1 MSKAVLLLVAAV
13 ILGGLLGLLMM
24 QDAGYVLV
32 AYGDAALET
41 SLWFALL
48 LLAAAYALVRL
59 TLKMLGQLLRGGSAL
74 NAWGLER
81 RIRAAHN
88 QLQKGQWADA
98 LEALQGLQAQA
109 PKHPLVM
116 QGLLRAHEGLGH
128 WGTLIDLLPSAR
140 KAKALDAAALDN
152 LEREAWRRR
161 IETDDGLQA
170 WRQGPKSLRQD
181 PALISAVAHKMQA
194 IGDGDG
200 AEQLLRESL
209 NRAWHDDLLRL
220 YGRLRSP
227 TPEKQQARVEGWLK
241 KRPDDGEL
249 LLAAGRLALVNA
261 DWPKAREY
269 LEASLRS
276 SPKPATQAEL
286 GRLLSALGE
295 PARGSELLVKAVG
308 NLPDLPLPA
317 RSEASSPRHPAH

>member
-1 MSKAVLLLVAAV
+1 MSKAVLLLLLTAV
-13 ILGGLLGLLMM
+13 VLGGLLGLMMM

-59 TLKMLGQLLRGGSAL
+59 TLKTLGQLLRGGNVL

-98 LEALQGLQAQA
+98 LQALQSLQAQA
-109 PKHPLVM
+109 PRHPLVV

-128 WGTLIDLLPSAR
+128 WRPLIDLLPSAR
-140 KAKALDAAALDN
+140 KARALDAAALDAM
-152 LEREAWRRR
+152 ERQAWRWR
-161 IETDDGLQA
+161 IEADDGLLA
-170 WRQGPKSLRQD
+170 WRQVPKPLKHD
-181 PALISAVAHKMQA
+181 PALILAAAQKMHA
-194 IGDGDG
+194 TGDGAG

-209 NRAWHDDLLRL
+209 NRTWRDDLLRL

-227 TPEKQQARVEGWLK
+227 TPEKQQARVESWLK

-249 LLAAGRLALVNA
+249 LLAAGRLALMNA
-261 DWPKAREY
+261 DWPKARVY

-276 SPKPATQAEL
+276 NPKPAAQAEL

-317 RSEASSPRHPAH
+317 RS